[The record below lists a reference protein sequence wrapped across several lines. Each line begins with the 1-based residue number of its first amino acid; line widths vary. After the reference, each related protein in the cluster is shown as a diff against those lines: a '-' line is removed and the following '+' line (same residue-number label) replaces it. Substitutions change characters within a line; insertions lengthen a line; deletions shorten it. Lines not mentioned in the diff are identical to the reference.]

1 MKFRTRLIKFYLVSA
16 IISIMI
22 IGIAILGSL
31 EMYKTKTVKSQ
42 LTEQSNLIFS
52 YIKQV
57 FLFEKEGTTELSDQ
71 TAKLIAGNLS
81 SGIGQVQIY
90 DKKFRLQCNPVE
102 IEKESSFNDDQY
114 LKYILKPA
122 LSGKTVYKTKNKV
135 VYYSVPIV
143 YKTETIGVLV
153 IIYKL
158 DLLNVFLDNVL
169 YILVVGAFAFF
180 GLIIVISI
188 YLSKKI
194 VEPIN
199 QLVETTQR
207 YAQRDFTLVELN
219 RDDELG
225 QLSKSINSMGS
236 QLQEYISRQKQ
247 LISNVSHEIRTPL
260 TAIKGYS
267 EFLYD
272 EIAGNP
278 DTESALMHLNSE
290 TSRLEKLVNDLLN
303 LSKLDSFQESFV
315 FSKTNYSNLLKDTL
329 EKQKVKADK
338 NNIVILSSIKP
349 DIFINA
355 DPEKIV
361 QVVVNILDNAIK
373 YSRSGGTIELLLNT
387 QEEYAVLEVIDQGI
401 GIPEEDLKNIFKRF
415 HRASNTKGISGTGL
429 GLSISKIIIDKHKG
443 DIQIQSAVNSGTKV
457 KLQIPVL
464 EVSC

>member
-1 MKFRTRLIKFYLVSA
+1 MKFRTRLIKFYLVTA
-16 IISIMI
+16 IISMMV

-31 EMYKTKTVKSQ
+31 ELYKTKTVKSQ
-42 LTEQSNLIFS
+42 LIEQSNLIFS

-57 FLFEKEGTTELSDQ
+57 FLFEEEGTTELSDQ
-71 TAKLIAGNLS
+71 TAKMIANNLS
-81 SGIGQVQIY
+81 TGLGKVQIY
-90 DKKFRLQCNPVE
+90 DKKLRLQCNPVE

-143 YKTETIGVLV
+143 YKTEIIGVLV
-153 IIYKL
+153 IVYKL
-158 DLLNVFLDNVL
+158 DLLNEFLDKVL
-169 YILVVGAFAFF
+169 YILIVGAFAFF

-188 YLSKKI
+188 YLSKKL

-199 QLVETTQR
+199 QLVETTER

-272 EIAGNP
+272 EISGDP
-278 DTESALMHLNSE
+278 DTESALMHLKSE
-290 TSRLEKLVNDLLN
+290 TIRLEKLVNDLLN
-303 LSKLDSFQESFV
+303 LSKLDSFQEAFV

-329 EKQKVKADK
+329 EKLKVKADK
-338 NNIVILSSIKP
+338 NNIEILPSIIP

-373 YSRSGGTIELLLNT
+373 YSHSGGIIELLLYIKGS
-387 QEEYAVLEVIDQGI
+387 YAVLEVKDQGI
-401 GIPEEDLKNIFKRF
+401 GIPEEDLRNVFKRF

-443 DIQIQSAVNSGTKV
+443 DIQIQSTVNSGTKV
-457 KLQIPVL
+457 KLQLPL
-464 EVSC
+464 FDAEC